1 VSASS
6 TAHEELEEQVESVF
20 NKLNIWTF
28 RLAKLELQ
36 RMLFF
41 GFIVILLD
49 GKVWDGGL
57 FWK

>member
-36 RMLFF
+36 RMLFVF
-41 GFIVILLD
+41 SWLNY
-49 GKVWDGGL
+49 
-57 FWK
+57 